1 MTQSKPSSVK
11 PMMGYVTTDGKIHA
25 TEIDAKVEQHILD
38 IKEDLDAFVGHSIRR
53 YTDLFAVLEWERVK
67 KRKELENEQ
76 K

>member
-38 IKEDLDAFVGHSIRR
+38 MTKELQDYVGSSFSMWRDAHAIKL
-53 YTDLFAVLEWERVK
+53 WESYK

>member
-38 IKEDLDAFVGHSIRR
+38 MTKDMEAYIGHSYSIWRSA
-53 YTDLFAVLEWERVK
+53 YDIQNWERFK